1 MQNRIN
7 DWISISVQFEKDYK
21 NLNLSQ
27 LQIGY
32 VENLKSIKS
41 IDSIIDQENLFKS
54 LQKSL
59 TQIDSEELSEKE
71 RLDYNLL
78 QYETKL
84 NLERISLL
92 KKIITLEID
101 SISTNGLST
110 VANGKEWYAYFFKKW
125 VDIEVTLGI

>member
-1 MQNRIN
+1 M
-7 DWISISVQFEKDYK
+7 
-21 NLNLSQ
+21 
-27 LQIGY
+27 
-32 VENLKSIKS
+32 KSIKS

>member
-84 NLERISLL
+84 NLERISLE
-92 KKIITLEID
+92 KKL
-101 SISTNGLST
+101 
-110 VANGKEWYAYFFKKW
+110 
-125 VDIEVTLGI
+125 

>member
-84 NLERISLL
+84 NLERISL
-92 KKIITLEID
+92 
-101 SISTNGLST
+101 
-110 VANGKEWYAYFFKKW
+110 
-125 VDIEVTLGI
+125 

>member
-78 QYETKL
+78 QDKTKL
-84 NLERISLL
+84 NLERISLE
-92 KKIITLEID
+92 KKL
-101 SISTNGLST
+101 
-110 VANGKEWYAYFFKKW
+110 
-125 VDIEVTLGI
+125 